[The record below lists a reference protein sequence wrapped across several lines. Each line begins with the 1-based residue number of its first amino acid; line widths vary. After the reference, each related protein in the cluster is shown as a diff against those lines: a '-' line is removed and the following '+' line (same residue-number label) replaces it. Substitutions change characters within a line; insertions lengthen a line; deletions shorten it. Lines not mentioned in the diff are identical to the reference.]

1 MTTTT
6 NRYSD
11 DDRYDLSI
19 TYDPNKSSD
28 SEYPYDGY
36 ESEESTSKLLQ
47 LYQEMLENP
56 IIDEPLRELMEMR
69 VDELLEEEG

>member
-6 NRYSD
+6 NRYGD

-19 TYDPNKSSD
+19 TYDPNESSD